1 MKKATTLFIL
11 LFSTLLYS
19 QEKNNKKE
27 EILFVGNSFTYFWN
41 LPSIVE
47 KMAGE
52 RGLNWNVTQSTASGA
67 TLKQH
72 WYEEKSLST
81 KQLIL
86 NNSFSKVI
94 FQENSKYPIVAIDT
108 TKKYYDEFI
117 KLIPSNTGIYF
128 YSTWMYPKID
138 NKNRDLNK
146 QNIVEKNLNKYGIGD
161 SSILT
166 LVGKAFDQFNLKH
179 QKYNLLSEDFKHQN
193 ANGTYLAA
201 CVIFSTLSNQSS
213 IGLSRKYFG
222 KDNNNKKI
230 YYILIDSSV
239 AKKCQEISD
248 SVVFNN

>member
-86 NNSFSKVI
+86 NNSFSKI
-94 FQENSKYPIVAIDT
+94 
-108 TKKYYDEFI
+108 
-117 KLIPSNTGIYF
+117 
-128 YSTWMYPKID
+128 
-138 NKNRDLNK
+138 
-146 QNIVEKNLNKYGIGD
+146 
-161 SSILT
+161 
-166 LVGKAFDQFNLKH
+166 
-179 QKYNLLSEDFKHQN
+179 
-193 ANGTYLAA
+193 
-201 CVIFSTLSNQSS
+201 IFSGEQ
-213 IGLSRKYFG
+213 
-222 KDNNNKKI
+222 
-230 YYILIDSSV
+230 
-239 AKKCQEISD
+239 
-248 SVVFNN
+248 

>member
-1 MKKATTLFIL
+1 
-11 LFSTLLYS
+11 
-19 QEKNNKKE
+19 
-27 EILFVGNSFTYFWN
+27 
-41 LPSIVE
+41 
-47 KMAGE
+47 
-52 RGLNWNVTQSTASGA
+52 
-67 TLKQH
+67 
-72 WYEEKSLST
+72 
-81 KQLIL
+81 
-86 NNSFSKVI
+86 
-94 FQENSKYPIVAIDT
+94 
-108 TKKYYDEFI
+108 
-117 KLIPSNTGIYF
+117 
-128 YSTWMYPKID
+128 MYPKID

-146 QNIVEKNLNKYGIGD
+146 QNIVEKNLNKYGISD

-166 LVGKAFDQFNLKH
+166 LVGKAFDWFNLKYP
-179 QKYNLLSEDFKHQN
+179 KYNLLSKDFKHQN